1 MKKFKKIFSVILLIC
16 LIAMTS
22 LVFAGGSDAY
32 HGYISTV
39 AEWDADL
46 YITANDD
53 YAGASTTIYPVSPT
67 NALYCQVD
75 LYIIQRDPVTQ
86 QISAKDSHIV
96 ADYVEYGSTGLS
108 PDSGCYIVSA
118 STYHKAYCLGDIDST
133 NLSVGP

>member
-1 MKKFKKIFSVILLIC
+1 MKKFKKMFSIIMLIC
-16 LIAMTS
+16 LLSMTA
-22 LVFAGGSDAY
+22 LAFAGGTDSY
-32 HGYISTV
+32 HGYISAV

-96 ADYVEYGSTGLS
+96 VDYVAYGSTGLS

-118 STYHKAYCLGDIDST
+118 STYHEAYCLGDIDST

>member
-1 MKKFKKIFSVILLIC
+1 MKKFKIMFSIIMLIC
-16 LIAMTS
+16 LLSMTA
-22 LVFAGGSDAY
+22 LAFAGGTDSY
-32 HGYISTV
+32 HGYISAV

-96 ADYVEYGSTGLS
+96 ADYVAYGSTGLS

-118 STYHKAYCLGDIDST
+118 STYHEAYCLGDIDST